1 MSSLHPLP
9 VDVDDALRDLRQE
22 LPRPRFVVA
31 EPKPTPPSPIST
43 PSDLTSCQGPRQG
56 PRLRAG
62 RCSNALSST
71 AQEDND
77 GPSNIPLGEMD
88 VGLCNRSLEAGIAQR
103 VRDRAAILADF
114 PSEPTA
120 GAGGD
125 RPAAGRDL
133 LNPRRRVQRP
143 ERPSVLQFSQSGC
156 GFTVLLY
163 VAGFSDSA
171 PRDSSP

>member
-1 MSSLHPLP
+1 MRWFQQRCSRAVGKTATS
-9 VDVDDALRDLRQE
+9 AAQI
-22 LPRPRFVVA
+22 PRWP
-31 EPKPTPPSPIST
+31 
-43 PSDLTSCQGPRQG
+43 
-56 PRLRAG
+56 
-62 RCSNALSST
+62 CSNALSST

-77 GPSNIPLGEMD
+77 GPSNIPLGEID
-88 VGLCNRSLEAGIAQR
+88 VGLRNRSLEAGIAQR

-133 LNPRRRVQRP
+133 LNPHRRVQRP
-143 ERPSVLQFSQSGC
+143 ERPSALQFSQSGC

-163 VAGFSDSA
+163 VAGFSDST
-171 PRDSSP
+171 PRDSSPSLFERVLVVEVL